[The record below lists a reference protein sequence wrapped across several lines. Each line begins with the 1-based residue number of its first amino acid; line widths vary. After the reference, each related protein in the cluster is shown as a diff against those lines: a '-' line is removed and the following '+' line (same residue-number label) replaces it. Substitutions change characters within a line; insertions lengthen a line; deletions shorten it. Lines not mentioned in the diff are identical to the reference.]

1 MDRFQRE
8 EQRMQKKLVS
18 LLLLGLILALSG
30 CGDHGGGGRDTLSQ
44 IRRTGELHIGS
55 VPFGAPL
62 LHQVNSE
69 YVGPEAELAN
79 LIAKRIG
86 NEIDKEGVTP
96 FWLSKEYES
105 MAENLKNNGYDF
117 IISVYGKTPQRVEDL
132 AFSQTYYTSELVMAV
147 NPLRNGNLT
156 PSSAVGKK
164 IGVRRGTAI
173 EKKVRSKY
181 TDSEIIPIETLDEA
195 ILQLRSGEV
204 DAVVDDLNMSA
215 YVLDT
220 IAGGR
225 NLEIVGGVIDTIEV
239 GIALRKSDTDTVLP
253 LVDSIV
259 NEAKDKIQGW
269 IEVQF
274 PAERLQAVKKRR
286 ELRILAEKQ
295 AATPRRVTIRISK
308 SANNTFD
315 IYRVANLSFR
325 LANQKTDKTYQT
337 SKIKFR
343 GRTGVSSTR
352 VPPGRYTVSLPKFGI
367 TFGTAVIEVQDPDSV
382 RLNLRLGNNN
392 SISMTKAS

>member
-1 MDRFQRE
+1 
-8 EQRMQKKLVS
+8 MQKKLVS
-18 LLLLGLILALSG
+18 LLLLGLSLTFIG
-30 CGDHGGGGRDTLSQ
+30 CGGHGGGKDTLSQ

-86 NEIDKEGVTP
+86 NEIDKEGITP
-96 FWLSKEYES
+96 FWLPKEYES
-105 MAENLKNNGYDF
+105 MAESLKNNGYDF
-117 IISVYGKTPQRVEDL
+117 IIAVYGKTPQRVEDL
-132 AFSQTYYTSELVMAV
+132 AFSETYYTSELVMAT

-164 IGVRRGTAI
+164 IGVRRGTAVE
-173 EKKVRSKY
+173 EKIRSRY
-181 TDSEIIPIETLDEA
+181 TDSEIIPIGTLDEA

-204 DAVVDDLNMSA
+204 DAVVDDLNMIA

-225 NLEIVGGVIDTIEV
+225 NLEIVGDVIDTIEV
-239 GIALRKSDTDTVLP
+239 GIALRKTDTDTVLP

-259 NEAKDKIQGW
+259 NESKDKIQGW
-269 IEVQF
+269 IEAQF
-274 PAERLQAVKKRR
+274 PTERLQAVKKRR
-286 ELRILAEKQ
+286 ELRLAAEKR

-308 SANNTFD
+308 SANNAFD

-325 LANQKTDKTYQT
+325 LANQKTGKTYQT
-337 SKIKFR
+337 SKINFR
-343 GRTGVSSTR
+343 GRTGISSVR

-392 SISMTKAS
+392 SISMTKQS